1 MYLRWVTLTEKQ
13 YKACQDQTRVEAY
26 LLWRRGPH
34 MVVMSWTSTL
44 VLLVVIWIIWIIVS
58 DLNHQPYYGTLL
70 GRTIQG
76 RLKGLGQHGLGL
88 LEVLSRAGTGLEAT
102 VQSHLLQDIN
112 VVVELKCVVKV
123 EDIFW
128 PGKKMGTGIITKAIR
143 KVSSL

>member
-1 MYLRWVTLTEKQ
+1 M
-13 YKACQDQTRVEAY
+13 
-26 LLWRRGPH
+26 
-34 MVVMSWTSTL
+34 
-44 VLLVVIWIIWIIVS
+44 
-58 DLNHQPYYGTLL
+58 LL

-123 EDIFW
+123 EDIF
-128 PGKKMGTGIITKAIR
+128 
-143 KVSSL
+143 